1 MRKFLRILLMGIILL
16 SVSKDSVYASS
27 SVQNG
32 VEVNVT
38 EEKGTYKEGDKVE
51 FTYELKNTNSY
62 DVTGINLQ
70 INSPDSIEF
79 AKGDLQKDIGTL
91 KAGDSIKYDI
101 TAMIKNI
108 SASKKTDTE
117 TKTSDKSKE
126 IKSKDNL
133 SAKNNVATN
142 EKKDQHK

>member
-70 INSPDSIEF
+70 
-79 AKGDLQKDIGTL
+79 
-91 KAGDSIKYDI
+91 
-101 TAMIKNI
+101 
-108 SASKKTDTE
+108 
-117 TKTSDKSKE
+117 
-126 IKSKDNL
+126 
-133 SAKNNVATN
+133 
-142 EKKDQHK
+142 

>member
-108 SASKKTDTE
+108 SASKKNGYGDE
-117 TKTSDKSKE
+117 
-126 IKSKDNL
+126 NF
-133 SAKNNVATN
+133 
-142 EKKDQHK
+142 

>member
-16 SVSKDSVYASS
+16 AVSKDSVYASS

-38 EEKGTYKEGDKVE
+38 EEKGTYKEGDKVK

-101 TAMIKNI
+101 TAMIKNV

-117 TKTSDKSKE
+117 TKTPDKSKE